1 MFSRF
6 FIDRPIFATVIS
18 ILITLAGAVAL
29 PTLPVAQYPMVAPP
43 TVSVECSY
51 PGASAAVVSQAVA
64 APIEQQVNG
73 VEETLYMSSTCG
85 SDGSYSLS
93 LAFKPGVDINVAQV
107 LVQNRVALAMPQLP
121 DVVRQMGVTTRK
133 RSLEILLTASVN
145 SPDQRYDQL
154 YLSNFA
160 LLRIKDEL
168 ARLPGVSEVVI
179 FGQQDYSLRI
189 WLDPDTMAARSL
201 TPGDI
206 TAALREQNYQVAAG
220 QIGQPPGKVGTAIQV
235 PLSTRGRL
243 QTPEEFGQ
251 IVLRVTKDGRMIR
264 LRDVARV
271 ELAARSQLTSNRFN
285 GKTSVGVAVFQL
297 PSANALATAEHV
309 KAKLRELSADFPD
322 GLICEV
328 GFDTTPF
335 IRESIW
341 EVFKTLRDATILV
354 AIVVLVFLRGWRA
367 AVIPLAAIPV
377 AIVGTF
383 AAMAVVGFSI
393 NNLTLFGLVLAIGI
407 VVDDAIVV
415 VEAVEYHIEQGLAP
429 REAAIAAME
438 QVTGPV
444 IAVGLVL
451 SAVFIPCAFI
461 SGLVGVFFRQFALT
475 IAVSTVISALNSL
488 TLSPALARLMLRPRG
503 ARRDPLTWLLDACLG
518 WFFRLFDA
526 GFQLSGRF
534 YVAAVGKLLRVV
546 TLVLLVYAGLV
557 ALTVWG
563 YQQLPRGFVPPQDKG
578 FLVASVLLPDAS
590 ATQRTREV
598 IAKLEQIALST
609 EGVKNVNSVTGMS
622 FAIGAAGPNFGS
634 MFIILD
640 SFEVRQAREL
650 HSDQIMATL
659 NRKLAAAIPE
669 AEVRVTGPAPVSGV
683 GRAGGFRM
691 MVEDRGDVG
700 LTLLQTY
707 ADAVVEKAKLQPGL
721 IGLMTPYKANAPQL
735 WIDIDR
741 DACQAQG
748 INLEG
753 VFTTLQG
760 YLGSR
765 YVNDFNRFGRTWQ
778 VIVQAD
784 ASYRNQVDDIQR
796 LNVRNAAGR
805 MVPLGSVVQVK
816 LIGQPT
822 SLARYNMHPAA
833 AVMGNLAPGVSTG
846 QGIRL
851 MEAVA
856 RQELPAN
863 MSFEWTELA
872 LLERQSANTGLWVF
886 GLSVVFVLLVLA
898 ALYESW
904 TLPLAVVLVVP
915 MCVLSSIAGVA
926 WAGMDVNVFTQI
938 GFIVL
943 IGLAS
948 KNAILI
954 VEFAKLKRDEGVDIR
969 SATLAACGLRLRP
982 ILMTSFAFIL
992 GVVPLLF
999 ARGAGAEM
1007 RHTLG
1012 VAVFSGMLGVTL
1024 FGVFLTPVFFYVVDH
1039 LAEGAL
1045 LRAAAWRRVG
1055 AEAAEAVTL
1064 GALRRPAWQLFR
1076 AGATVLAP
1084 SWRKVRRKML
1094 GRKKLRPSHT
1104 PSLAGP
1110 PKPPVEPAEPST
1122 GKVLS

>member
-51 PGASAAVVSQAVA
+51 PGASASVVSQAVA

-73 VEETLYMSSTCG
+73 VEETLYMSSNCG

-107 LVQNRVALAMPQLP
+107 LVQNRVALAMPLLP

-133 RSLEILLTASVN
+133 RSLEILLTASLN

-160 LLRIKDEL
+160 LLRIRDEL

-179 FGQQDYSLRI
+179 FGMQDYSLRI
-189 WLDPDTMAARSL
+189 WLDPDIMAARSL
-201 TPGDI
+201 TVGDV

-220 QIGQPPGKVGTAIQV
+220 QVGQPPGDSGSAIQV

-243 QTPEEFGQ
+243 QTPEEFGE
-251 IVLRVTKDGRMIR
+251 IILRVTDDGRMIR
-264 LRDVARV
+264 VRDVARV
-271 ELAARSQLTSNRFN
+271 ELAARNQQTSNRFN
-285 GKTSVGVAVFQL
+285 GKTSVGVAIFQL
-297 PSANALATAEHV
+297 PSANALATAALV
-309 KAKLRELSADFPD
+309 KAKLLELSADFPE
-322 GLICEV
+322 GLVCEI

-354 AIVVLVFLRGWRA
+354 AIVVLIFLRGWRA
-367 AVIPLAAIPV
+367 AVIPLAAVPV

-383 AAMAVVGFSI
+383 AVMALVGFSI

-415 VEAVEYHIEQGLAP
+415 VEAVEYHIEHGLAP
-429 REAAIAAME
+429 RQAAIAAME

-475 IAVSTVISALNSL
+475 IAVSTVISTVNSL
-488 TLSPALARLMLRPRG
+488 TLSPALASLMLRPRG
-503 ARRDPLTWLLDACLG
+503 SRRDPLTWLLDALLG
-518 WFFRLFDA
+518 WFFRLFET
-526 GFQLSGRF
+526 GFRLSGRV
-534 YVAAVGKLLRVV
+534 YVAAVGKLLRLA
-546 TLVLLVYAGLV
+546 TLVLLVYGGLV
-557 ALTVWG
+557 VLTVWG
-563 YQQLPRGFVPPQDKG
+563 YRRLPTGFVPPQDKG
-578 FLVASVLLPDAS
+578 FLIASVLLPDAS
-590 ATQRTREV
+590 AAKRTRDV
-598 IAKLEQIALST
+598 AAKMEPIALAT
-609 EGVKNVNSVTGMS
+609 PGVKHVNSVAGMS
-622 FAIGAAGPNFGS
+622 FALGAAGPNFGS

-640 SFEVRQAREL
+640 SFENRRSPEL
-650 HSDQIMATL
+650 HSDRIMAAL
-659 NRKLAAAIPE
+659 NRQFAAALPE
-669 AEVRVTGPAPVSGV
+669 AEVRVSGPAPVSGV

-700 LTLLQTY
+700 LTLLQTF
-707 ADAVVEKAKLQPGL
+707 ADSVVEKGKLQPGL
-721 IGLMTPYKANAPQL
+721 TGLMTPYKANSPQL
-735 WIDIDR
+735 WIDVDR
-741 DACQAQG
+741 DACQAQS
-748 INLEG
+748 INLID
-753 VFTTLQG
+753 VFSTLQG
-760 YLGSR
+760 FLGSR

-784 ASYRNQVDDIQR
+784 TSFRNQVDDVQR
-796 LNVRNAAGR
+796 LQVRNAAGR
-805 MVPLGSVVQVK
+805 MVPLGSLVTVRM
-816 LIGQPT
+816 ISQPT
-822 SLARYNMHPAA
+822 SLSRYNMHPAA
-833 AVMGNLAPGVSTG
+833 AVMGNLAPGISTG
-846 QGIRL
+846 QGIEL

-856 RQELPAN
+856 RQELPGN
-863 MSFEWTELA
+863 MSFEWTEIA
-872 LLERQSANTGLWVF
+872 LLERQSTNTGLWVF

-904 TLPLAVVLVVP
+904 TLPLAVILVMP

-938 GFIVL
+938 GFVVL

-954 VEFAKLKRDEGVDIR
+954 VEFAKLKRDQGVDIR
-969 SATLAACGLRLRP
+969 NATLEACGLRLRP
-982 ILMTSFAFIL
+982 ILMTSLAFIL

-1007 RHTLG
+1007 RYTLG

-1024 FGVFLTPVFFYVVDH
+1024 FGIFLTPVFFYVIDCV
-1039 LAEGAL
+1039 AEGAL
-1045 LRAAAWRRVG
+1045 LRAATRRKIAWKSFD
-1055 AEAAEAVTL
+1055 AVTL
-1064 GALRRPAWQLFR
+1064 GFLRRPAWR
-1076 AGATVLAP
+1076 ALCIGAALGQQIGWRLMPGKARSAP
-1084 SWRKVRRKML
+1084 STE
-1094 GRKKLRPSHT
+1094 T
-1104 PSLAGP
+1104 PRHPGESAKPAANKSL
-1110 PKPPVEPAEPST
+1110 
-1122 GKVLS
+1122 L